1 MRNTTVLK
9 ALRPLFVAL
18 LLATL
23 GVTAS
28 AADTADVSVGDNFFS
43 PQKIRIRP
51 GDEVV
56 WKGVGIRRH
65 NVTSDTG
72 LFESEDLFAGDEFSF
87 TFAKKGTYVYHCTI
101 HGKKG
106 RVGMFGVIVVGDP
119 QKDPRDKLIVPDDYR
134 RIQAAVDAA
143 RSGTTIV
150 VRPGRYREQV
160 LVETPNLVI
169 RGVDRFRSVLDGRD
183 ALQTGITVTADRVS
197 IRNLTIRNY
206 SVNGIL
212 LEEVDNYTVERVD
225 SIKNRAFGI
234 HATGS
239 HDGVIRDSFVWG
251 SGDAAVHVSSCFACG
266 ALVDNVRAQM
276 SYMGYWGEGTTG
288 VIIRDSIFRRNGVG
302 IVSASAATPIPSG
315 GTFIYANKVASNNIT
330 TVPPAGF
337 SNEFGVPFGTG
348 VWLAGARNDTVQSNV
363 IESHDRYGI
372 LVSSGFDAAVDPV
385 NNRVTT
391 NTLTSTGIDLAYDG
405 TGVGNCWSGNAFATS
420 GPSDIE
426 SIYPCDGTFRSGVPY
441 APVETDVR
449 TAISTVE
456 RGTEEPPEPQRP
468 PCQSGRPGC
477 RR

>member
-1 MRNTTVLK
+1 VLK
-9 ALRPLFVAL
+9 ALRPLLVAL
-18 LLATL
+18 LFAML

-28 AADTADVSVGDNFFS
+28 AADTAEVSVGDNFFS

-65 NVTSDTG
+65 NVKSDTG
-72 LFESEDLFAGDEFSF
+72 LFDSEDLFAGDEFSF
-87 TFAKKGTYVYHCTI
+87 TFDKKGTYVYHCTY

-106 RVGMFGVIVVGDP
+106 RVGMYGVVVVGDP
-119 QKDPRDKLIVPDDYR
+119 AKDPRDRLFVPGDYR
-134 RIQAAVDAA
+134 TIQAAVDAA

-150 VRPGRYREQV
+150 VKPGRYREQI

-183 ALQTGITVTADRVS
+183 ALQTGIRVTADRVS

-206 SVNGIL
+206 SMNGIL
-212 LEEVDNYTVERVD
+212 LDEVDNYTVERVD
-225 SIKNRAFGI
+225 SIKNRTFGI

-251 SGDAAVHVSSCFACG
+251 SGDAALHVSSCFACG

-276 SYMGYWGEGTTG
+276 SFMGYWGVGTTG

-315 GTFIYANKVASNNIT
+315 GTFIYANNVANNNVT

-385 NNRVTT
+385 NNRVTA
-391 NTLTSTGIDLAYDG
+391 NTLTSAGVDLAYDG

-426 SIYPCDGTFRSGVPY
+426 SIYPCDGTFRIGTPY
-441 APVETDVR
+441 APVGTDVR
-449 TAISTVE
+449 TAISTPQ
-456 RGTEEPPEPQRP
+456 RATEEPPEPERP
-468 PCQSGRPGC
+468 PCQKGRPGC

>member
-1 MRNTTVLK
+1 MVK
-9 ALRPLFVAL
+9 ALRAL
-18 LLATL
+18 LAALLFATL
-23 GVTAS
+23 GVRAS
-28 AADTADVSVGDNFFS
+28 AADTAEVSVGDNFFA

-56 WKGVGIRRH
+56 WRGVGIRRH

-72 LFESEDLFAGDEFSF
+72 LFESEDISAGDQFSF
-87 TFAKKGTYVYHCTI
+87 TFEKKGTYVYHCTF

-106 RVGMFGVIVVGDP
+106 RVGMFGVVVVGDP
-119 QKDPRDKLIVPDDYR
+119 QKDRRDKLVVPDDYR

-183 ALQTGITVTADRVS
+183 ALQTGIRVTADRVS

-212 LEEVDNYTVERVD
+212 LEEVDNYTVERVE
-225 SIKNRAFGI
+225 SIKNRTFGI

-239 HDGVIRDSFVWG
+239 HDGVIRDSFAWG
-251 SGDAAVHVSSCFACG
+251 SGDAAVHVSNCFACG
-266 ALVDNVRAQM
+266 VLIDTVRAQM
-276 SYMGYWGEGTTG
+276 SFMGYWGVGTTG

-315 GTFIYANKVASNNIT
+315 GTFIYSNHVANNNVT

-337 SNEFGVPFGTG
+337 SNEVGIPFGTG

-363 IESHDRYGI
+363 IESHNRYGI
-372 LVSSGFDAAVDPV
+372 LVSSGFDATLVPV
-385 NNRVTT
+385 NNRVTA
-391 NTLTSTGIDLAYDG
+391 NTLTSAGLDLAYDG
-405 TGVGNCWSGNAFATS
+405 TGVGNCWSGNSFATS
-420 GPSDIE
+420 GPSDVE
-426 SIYPCDGTFRSGVPY
+426 SIYPCDGTLRSGTLYP
-441 APVETDVR
+441 PVETDVR
-449 TAISTVE
+449 AAISTVD
-456 RGTEEPPEPQRP
+456 RVTEEPPEPPRP